1 MGNFETDVQIQG
13 EFSPFERVILTA
25 NGNLQRIMSAYYG
38 APVHVKINKC
48 VRVDS
53 QIFDREVDLHVGE
66 YAFCRAMGKVIGL
79 VSALCFRNFIFKGR
93 LKFIPRSV

>member
-1 MGNFETDVQIQG
+1 MGNFETDINIQG

-48 VRVDS
+48 VQVES
-53 QIFDREVDLHVGE
+53 QVFDREVDLYVGDFT
-66 YAFCRAMGKVIGL
+66 FCRAIGKVYPSFL
-79 VSALCFRNFIFKGR
+79 VL
-93 LKFIPRSV
+93 LKFNEFSDRSPLG

>member
-1 MGNFETDVQIQG
+1 MGNFETDIQIHG

-48 VRVDS
+48 NRVGDET
-53 QIFDREVDLHVGE
+53 FDREVDIYVGE
-66 YAFCRAMGKVIGL
+66 YAFCRAMGKV
-79 VSALCFRNFIFKGR
+79 N
-93 LKFIPRSV
+93 